1 VTRRR
6 VLGSWDRFVLAWP
19 LTRGVIAWG
28 EPITVAR
35 NADKAAQEATRRNL
49 ERRLNEITAEADR
62 LCGHE
67 EIEPAEI
74 EAVETEK
81 PEEPVE
87 PSGEREGA
95 A

>member
-35 NADKAAQEATRRNL
+35 NADKAAQEAMRRNL

-74 EAVETEK
+74 EAVGTEK
-81 PEEPVE
+81 PEE